1 MVFSMASGRPIKCLS
16 LFVGGVLLVQAG
28 CGLAARRHN
37 VLGREAFESGQLSR
51 AISEFQ
57 LALQNDPQNSD
68 AYHNLATTYWALG
81 RQANNSQ
88 WVDQAEQLFRQSIS
102 LDANNLD
109 AHRSL
114 SVLLAQTNRPQFAVD
129 LLQGWHQRQPYSAE
143 PLVELARL
151 QMELGD
157 MNRAA
162 NHLADA
168 LRIDAYH
175 PRALRAMGYVRESQ
189 GQWAMA
195 LENYSRSYQADS
207 RQAELIPK
215 IQSLQTRMASETGGL
230 RY

>member
-1 MVFSMASGRPIKCLS
+1 MASLIALT
-16 LFVGGVLLVQAG
+16 G
-28 CGLAARRHN
+28 CGVAARRHN

-51 AISEFQ
+51 AINEFQ
-57 LALQNDPQNSD
+57 LALQNDPRNSD

-88 WVDQAEQLFRQSIS
+88 WVDQAEQLYRQSIS
-102 LDANNLD
+102 LDPTNVD

-114 SVLLAQTNRPQFAVD
+114 AVLLAQTNRSQYALD
-129 LLQGWHQRQPYSAE
+129 LLQGWQQRQPNSPE

-151 QMELGD
+151 QMEMGD
-157 MNRAA
+157 MNRAS

-175 PRALRAMGYVRESQ
+175 PRALRAMGFVRESQ

-207 RQAELIPK
+207 RQAELVPK
-215 IQSLQTRMASETGGL
+215 MQALQTRLATAPSGY